1 MGQGQGETAVPERKL
16 LTLWQPETQCLKLNY
31 VHDLCVY
38 VIVCSSVMQILQLA
52 YFIFVSLNVIIT
64 Y

>member
-1 MGQGQGETAVPERKL
+1 MPERRL
-16 LTLWQPETQCLKLNY
+16 LCCDSQSVY
-31 VHDLCVY
+31 DLCVY

-52 YFIFVSLNVIIT
+52 YFMIFVSLDVTIT

>member
-1 MGQGQGETAVPERKL
+1 MPERRL
-16 LTLWQPETQCLKLNY
+16 LSLSLLCCESQCLKLNY
-31 VHDLCVY
+31 VYDLCVY

-52 YFIFVSLNVIIT
+52 YFMIFVSLGVIIT